1 MIAWLRRVAGAL
13 LFLGGLIACNIS
25 GGAPTPVRFLPTI
38 APPQPTLGY
47 ATLDPARLPS
57 SAGQPPAPSP
67 HIVNILNQV
76 ANDRLLLHV
85 DTLAGFG
92 TRHFNSGYGREGW
105 GIGAAY
111 RYLRGELEAIA
122 AAAPHMRVSVQEF
135 EASFNGQSAP
145 AYNVIATI
153 PGREIGAGIIVIG
166 AHYDSIS
173 LAVNSGDVPAPGA
186 NDNASG
192 VAALLEI
199 ARILAP
205 IQPRAT
211 IMIVAFAAEE
221 IGRYG
226 SKAFVRDIIQGMEID
241 LIAMIN
247 LDIIGS
253 STAAN
258 GAINDSEL
266 RVFSH
271 DDDQS
276 AARQLARAADM
287 IAFHLTPTMDLQV
300 QDAAD
305 RPGRFSDHISFTEAG
320 YPALRLIEAFEELK
334 RQHTAQDTTDDISPL
349 YLQRTTETALA
360 LTLALADGPRPPR
373 LDRIT
378 LRPLE
383 DGRSR
388 LVWEPTEGAVSYYVH
403 LRQEGIRNYHRIFS
417 VTENSVEWD
426 EWGRY
431 AGVAIAARDE
441 RGLIGP
447 LSEEFRIG
455 Q

>member
-1 MIAWLRRVAGAL
+1 MARA
-13 LFLGGLIACNIS
+13 IS
-25 GGAPTPVRFLPTI
+25 IPV
-38 APPQPTLGY
+38 
-47 ATLDPARLPS
+47 
-57 SAGQPPAPSP
+57 
-67 HIVNILNQV
+67 
-76 ANDRLLLHV
+76 
-85 DTLAGFG
+85 
-92 TRHFNSGYGREGW
+92 TRREGW

-111 RYLRGELEAIA
+111 RYLRAELEAIA

-153 PGREIGAGIIVIG
+153 PGHEIGAGTVVVG

-173 LAVNSGDVPAPGA
+173 LAVNSGEAPAPGA

-221 IGRYG
+221 VGRLG

-241 LIAMIN
+241 LVAMIN

-271 DDDQS
+271 DDDQN

-287 IAFHLTPTMDLQV
+287 IAFYLTPTMDLQV
-300 QDAAD
+300 QDATD
-305 RPGRFSDHISFTEAG
+305 RSGRFSDHISFTEAG
-320 YPALRLIEAFEELK
+320 YPAIRLIEAFEELN
-334 RQHTAQDTTDDISPL
+334 RQHTARDTIEDISPL

-373 LDRIT
+373 LERIT

-383 DGRSR
+383 DGRAR
-388 LVWEPTEGAVSYYVH
+388 LVWEPTEGTVSYYVH
-403 LRQEGIRNYHRIFS
+403 LRQEGIANYHRIFQ

-441 RGLIGP
+441 RGLLGP
-447 LSEEFRIG
+447 LSEEFRLG

>member
-1 MIAWLRRVAGAL
+1 M
-13 LFLGGLIACNIS
+13 
-25 GGAPTPVRFLPTI
+25 APIQATI
-38 APPQPTLGY
+38 GY
-47 ATLDPARLPS
+47 ATVDPARLPS
-57 SAGQPPAPSP
+57 ADGQPPPPSP
-67 HIVNILNQV
+67 HILNILNQV

-85 DTLAGFG
+85 DTLASFG
-92 TRHFNSGYGREGW
+92 TRHFNSGYEQENR
-105 GIGAAY
+105 GIGAAF
-111 RYLRGELEAIA
+111 RYLRLELEAIA
-122 AAAPHMRVSVQEF
+122 ASAPNLRVSIQEF
-135 EASFNGQSAP
+135 EATFNGESAP

-153 PGREIGAGIIVIG
+153 PGREIGAGTVVVG

-173 LAVNSGDVPAPGA
+173 LAFNDENSPAPGA

-205 IQPRAT
+205 LQPRAT
-211 IMIVAFAAEE
+211 VMLVAFAAEE
-221 IGRYG
+221 VGRLG
-226 SKAFVRDIIQGMEID
+226 SLAFVNGIVRGLEID
-241 LIAMIN
+241 VIAMIN

-258 GAINDSEL
+258 GAVNDSEM

-271 DDDQS
+271 EDDQS
-276 AARQLARAADM
+276 VARQLARAVDM
-287 IAFHLTPTMDLQV
+287 IGFHLTPTMDLQV
-300 QDAAD
+300 QNAAD
-305 RPGRFSDHISFTEAG
+305 RPGRFSDHFSFTEAG
-320 YPALRLIEAFEELK
+320 YPAVRLIEAFEERN
-334 RQHTAQDTTDDISPL
+334 RQHTAQDTIEDISPI
-349 YLQRTTETALA
+349 YLQRTTEAALA
-360 LTLALADGPRPPR
+360 ITLALADGPRPPR
-373 LDRIT
+373 LERIT

-383 DGRSR
+383 EGRSR
-388 LVWEPTEGAVSYYVH
+388 LVWEPTDGAVSYFVH